1 MEALSQK
8 GVQLVGVSNEEGLK
22 LKQVTER
29 NLLHF
34 PLYTDKGLAGAKALG
49 IAYEAK
55 PGMTLPLGA
64 TYLIDMDGRIVFAF
78 TETDYRQRAE
88 PEDLM
93 NALALL
99 KPHPQTNKK

>member
-1 MEALSQK
+1 
-8 GVQLVGVSNEEGLK
+8 
-22 LKQVTER
+22 
-29 NLLHF
+29 
-34 PLYTDKGLAGAKALG
+34 LG

-93 NALALL
+93 NALAQL